1 MPAITFHPPFGLRR
15 GRVGGTV
22 TPSAVILVVP
32 DRPRG
37 RADGD
42 AGRGSGGSSAAA
54 IRRAAELAG
63 TAEQPGPVT
72 VIATVRIHG
81 SGLGV
86 PHPGLLPNRQER
98 EQGEQSVRAAVTA
111 LHKLGVAAD
120 GQIVITRNAVKAIAR
135 ATHIR
140 GARTVV
146 VGIPAPRGLRGFI
159 EGDLSAQLRRR
170 LRAAATVEA
179 A

>member
-1 MPAITFHPPFGLRR
+1 MPAITFHPPFVLRR
-15 GRVGGTV
+15 GRVGTAV

-37 RADGD
+37 RADG
-42 AGRGSGGSSAAA
+42 GSGGGSGGSNAAA

-63 TAEQPGPVT
+63 AAAQPGPVT

-86 PHPGLLPNRQER
+86 PHPGLLPTRQER

-135 ATHIR
+135 ATRSR
-140 GARTVV
+140 GAQAVV
-146 VGIPAPRGLRGFI
+146 VGFPAARGLRGFV
-159 EGDLSAQLRRR
+159 EGDLAAQLRRR
-170 LRAAATVEA
+170 LHAAATVESS
-179 A
+179 